1 MALYNSGSVN
11 IVIGSANVRGNST
24 AFTTY
29 VSSGDL
35 FKDNENNSFYE
46 VGSIVNATNLTLT
59 SRYADASY
67 QTARAENV
75 ASANTATTIYSDT
88 LSNTPLI
95 QNYIV
100 ITASERFTDNGS
112 GVLAGNASPAGS
124 GTVDYDSGLFSITLG
139 TDLTGSVNLSASYYS
154 GDTRSSMP
162 YKIITDF
169 TPNYDLPELNLNDR
183 EFNTIFTKAM
193 RLIDARLYV
202 TASHTLV
209 ASDFTQ
215 DGGMLVG
222 TGTGGVYQEETG
234 ATLLTSL
241 GAENVTLH
249 SSATAGGMSLS
260 SQEIH
265 NQAASDSQNGYVTA
279 TYISIIDNKL
289 TNIVEDISPQLGS
302 NLDMNSF
309 NIQTVTPTEM
319 TYVHGVTSA
328 IQTQLSNKLTNIVED
343 VSPQLGSNLD
353 MNGFNIQ
360 TVTPTE
366 MAYVHGVTSAIQTQ
380 LSNKLTNLVED
391 VSPQLG
397 SNLDVNGKTI
407 VSVSANDIIITPDTT
422 GEIILDN
429 IKWPQADGTSD
440 QLIKTDGAG
449 QLSWVTVSS
458 GGLGNLVE
466 DTSPQL
472 GSNLDMNGFNIQTV
486 TPTEMAYVH
495 GVTSAI
501 QTQLS
506 NKLTNIVEDVSP
518 QLGSNLDMNGF
529 NIGGNSEA
537 QLDDAVST
545 KHTQNTDTALSAQS
559 ENLDMNS
566 HKVVSVTDPTS
577 NQDAA
582 TKKYVDD
589 SAVSKTV
596 TSKSSDYS
604 VVATDLTSFTAF
616 TNKTATASINF
627 SLDEATTGRMTSFMV
642 RTASYLKCTAG
653 GSDKFEYNGEL
664 GVAGGDIRSNTIG
677 SYWAI
682 GCYEASIWTITD
694 LIGTIKYDE

>member
-353 MNGFNIQ
+353 MNGFNI
-360 TVTPTE
+360 
-366 MAYVHGVTSAIQTQ
+366 
-380 LSNKLTNLVED
+380 
-391 VSPQLG
+391 
-397 SNLDVNGKTI
+397 
-407 VSVSANDIIITPDTT
+407 
-422 GEIILDN
+422 
-429 IKWPQADGTSD
+429 
-440 QLIKTDGAG
+440 
-449 QLSWVTVSS
+449 
-458 GGLGNLVE
+458 
-466 DTSPQL
+466 
-472 GSNLDMNGFNIQTV
+472 
-486 TPTEMAYVH
+486 
-495 GVTSAI
+495 
-501 QTQLS
+501 
-506 NKLTNIVEDVSP
+506 
-518 QLGSNLDMNGF
+518 
-529 NIGGNSEA
+529 GGNSEA

>member
-279 TYISIIDNKL
+279 TYISIID
-289 TNIVEDISPQLGS
+289 
-302 NLDMNSF
+302 
-309 NIQTVTPTEM
+309 
-319 TYVHGVTSA
+319 
-328 IQTQLSNKLTNIVED
+328 NKLTNIVED

>member
-95 QNYIV
+95 QNYVV

-124 GTVDYDSGLFSITLG
+124 GTVDYDSGLFSVTLG
-139 TDLTGSVNLSASYYS
+139 TDLTGSVNLAASYYS

-162 YKIITDF
+162 YKIVTDF

-289 TNIVEDISPQLGS
+289 TNIVEDVSPQLGS
-302 NLDMNSF
+302 NLDMNGF

-319 TYVHGVTSA
+319 AYVHGVTSA
-328 IQTQLSNKLTNIVED
+328 IQTQLSNKLTNLVED

-449 QLSWVTVSS
+449 QLSWATVSS

-466 DTSPQL
+466 DT
-472 GSNLDMNGFNIQTV
+472 
-486 TPTEMAYVH
+486 
-495 GVTSAI
+495 
-501 QTQLS
+501 
-506 NKLTNIVEDVSP
+506 SP